1 MNQANMANYESSDRR
16 LDSPPANLSKT
27 TASQELEHY
36 QLFQLVKL
44 KWHAQNKNVT
54 ISMQN
59 QSSSI
64 LLPDRPVVTAFVTFP
79 GIERISKFHRRHV
92 LATLFLNSPAGVS
105 RTVSS
110 SSSSLYVTTIF
121 QERVRYQY
129 QNFVMN
135 RYTKPYCVLRQVQ
148 TMALDLTVVLEPHL
162 HNNLIP
168 QSEDDCIHRPF
179 VVREIGPVN
188 GWVYFK
194 SVVLR
199 LTKQIAC
206 NYPLE

>member
-110 SSSSLYVTTIF
+110 SSSSL
-121 QERVRYQY
+121 RY
-129 QNFVMN
+129 
-135 RYTKPYCVLRQVQ
+135 
-148 TMALDLTVVLEPHL
+148 
-162 HNNLIP
+162 NNLPGTSPISISKLCHESLL
-168 QSEDDCIHRPF
+168 QTVLCSASSSNNGIRSDCCSRTA
-179 VVREIGPVN
+179 
-188 GWVYFK
+188 
-194 SVVLR
+194 SS
-199 LTKQIAC
+199 Q
-206 NYPLE
+206 